1 MHRFICCK
9 AAHYKFPDDDDDDDD
24 DNDEKTWSSV

>member
-24 DNDEKTWSSV
+24 NDEKTWSSV